1 MANYRNPLLLLPYL
15 CLMIPL
21 NIYVAGSQV
30 GAVMQWALFRN
41 QQLPGA
47 DVTLVAFT
55 RDLSLVL
62 AGTLAG
68 RSALG
73 VLVWFSAIC
82 LFTGSFVITLI
93 GLVVRNRKNA
103 KAAALLC
110 IVSGLL
116 FLLSDVIRYG
126 LTLQGP
132 SGFCVPVGIPLLLVS
147 GWWAYRSDPFPETVP
162 GPVATVPSG
171 NPVRIFS
178 ITLPEIDRGTLKNDL
193 LILVLISLIVKM
205 LVLSSALT
213 TLLSILPGDMTLYY
227 WYAHSILLGK
237 IPYISFN
244 AEYPQLFFVPVVLA
258 ILPFM
263 GNPDFTS
270 YLFSFGAITIAFD
283 IATLVC
289 VYVLAARFFGQEKAF
304 LSGLLYTTAISVAFF
319 IPIVYDII
327 PTFFLVFS
335 LCCFIYG
342 KDVTAYVS
350 AAVGVLLKWF
360 PFAGFP
366 FFYLSTKKNG
376 RELNGFRTGVIVTIL
391 LFAACSLPF
400 ILIDA
405 GKFFRTYMF
414 HILRPAEAHSF
425 IYYMDAVSLFLINLQ
440 PVSKISFLLFILA
453 ECVLLYWY
461 YRHLDGTALTLTYA
475 LFLSVFAFV
484 LFNKV
489 LATYY
494 IIWLTPFL
502 ALLLARSAKHI
513 LLFYLVQII
522 MFLETPVLL
531 RIVYTPYKDYFVIEN
546 STLSV
551 SFVFYTVKFAIFFI
565 LLYVIVRDVRRLQ
578 DPGGRTHIQTES

>member
-1 MANYRNPLLLLPYL
+1 MANYRNPLVILPYL
-15 CLMIPL
+15 CFMIPL
-21 NIYVAGSQV
+21 NIYVVGNWLGAG
-30 GAVMQWALFRN
+30 MQWALFRY
-41 QQLPGA
+41 QPLPGA
-47 DVTLVAFT
+47 DVSLVAFT
-55 RDLSLVL
+55 RDISLFL

-73 VLVWFSAIC
+73 VLIWFSAVC
-82 LFTGSFVITLI
+82 FLTGSFMLALL
-93 GLVVRNRKNA
+93 GLSVRNRNYA
-103 KAAALLC
+103 KGAALVF
-110 IVSGLL
+110 ISSGLL
-116 FLLSDVIRYG
+116 FLLSDVVQYG
-126 LTLQGP
+126 VTLQGP
-132 SGFCVPVGIPLLLVS
+132 SGFCVPVGIPLILVS
-147 GWWAYRSDPFPETVP
+147 GWWAYRSDPFPEIVP
-162 GPVATVPSG
+162 GSVRKVPSDTQ
-171 NPVRIFS
+171 VRIFS
-178 ITLPEIDRGTLKNDL
+178 ITLSEIDRGTLKNDL
-193 LILVLISLIVKM
+193 LILILISLIVKM

-227 WYAHSILLGK
+227 WYAHSIVLGK

-289 VYVLAARFFGQEKAF
+289 VYVLAARFFGQERAF

-335 LCCFIYG
+335 LCCFVYG
-342 KDVTAYVS
+342 RDVTAYVS

-360 PFAGFP
+360 PFACFP
-366 FFYLSTKKNG
+366 FFYLSTKKNK
-376 RELNGFRTGVIVTIL
+376 RELSSFRTGVIATIL
-391 LFAACSLPF
+391 LFAACSVPF
-400 ILIDA
+400 ILINAD
-405 GKFFRTYMF
+405 KFFRTYMF
-414 HILRPAEAHSF
+414 HILRPSEAHSF
-425 IYYMDAVSLFLINLQ
+425 VYYMDAVSLFLINLQ
-440 PVSKISFLLFILA
+440 PVSKISLFLFILA

-461 YRHLDGTALTLTYA
+461 YRHLDGTALTLTYV
-475 LFLSVFAFV
+475 LFLSVFTFV

-502 ALLLARSAKHI
+502 ALLLARSTKHI

-546 STLSV
+546 SMLSV

-578 DPGGRTHIQTES
+578 DPGEQTHVKE